1 MSAPRDR
8 TSPHSA
14 LVAEIRLALGAA
26 EYCDLALWLSPNGD
40 AVRWSARTASVT
52 HAHLGLPVGSADL
65 IGICRGRFVSLEVK
79 TGRAVPSAEQLR
91 WGALVQRHGGFHAVI
106 RSVAEALAAIDRCR
120 AGEVG

>member
-8 TSPHSA
+8 TSAHSA
-14 LVAEIRLALGAA
+14 LVAEIRLALGGV
-26 EYCDLALWLSPNGD
+26 EYGDLALWLSPNGD

-79 TGRAVPSAEQLR
+79 TGKAVPSAEQKR
-91 WGALVQRHGGFHAVI
+91 WGVMVQGYGGFHAVVH
-106 RSVAEALAAIDRCR
+106 SVAEALAAIDRCR
-120 AGEVG
+120 AGAVG